1 MTDST
6 HPGAGN
12 QAKYQSW
19 RLAHERMQTAI
30 AAGFPL
36 EAVAIA
42 ESLVTDRLLSFVNF
56 YGAGFNADK
65 TTLHP
70 VAEKAA
76 RICQE
81 ATHDAQ
87 GKALALR
94 AQAWAKDRNAVL
106 HAIAKSAQGTGPQIA
121 ADAFVVH
128 AQAVAQRGLV
138 LVKDIKAWHG
148 QQVRASRNAGA
159 DSQVG
164 KGLGAL

>member
-76 RICQE
+76 RIARKPPTMRRGRRWPSGRKRGPKI
-81 ATHDAQ
+81 ATPSCTPSPKAPR
-87 GKALALR
+87 ALAPRLQPMPLWCTPRRWRSAGWCWSKTSRPGTASKCAPAGTQAQIRRLGR
-94 AQAWAKDRNAVL
+94 A
-106 HAIAKSAQGTGPQIA
+106 
-121 ADAFVVH
+121 
-128 AQAVAQRGLV
+128 
-138 LVKDIKAWHG
+138 
-148 QQVRASRNAGA
+148 
-159 DSQVG
+159 
-164 KGLGAL
+164 